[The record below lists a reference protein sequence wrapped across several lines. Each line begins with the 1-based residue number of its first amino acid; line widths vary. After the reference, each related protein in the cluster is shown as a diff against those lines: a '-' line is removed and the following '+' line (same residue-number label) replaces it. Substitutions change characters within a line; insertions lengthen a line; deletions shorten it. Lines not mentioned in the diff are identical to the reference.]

1 MRVVV
6 KKNVWEKIYEGI
18 PLKKIPWRSA
28 PATWFYRLVDNETIQ
43 AGKALELGCGTG
55 EKAVFLAKRGFKVA
69 AVDISQT
76 AIKYARKFARKEGV
90 KIDFYAKDATDLSF
104 LKNRK
109 FNFVL
114 DFANLH
120 GIVRGKQQIYAREI
134 VKHIKAG
141 GLFFL
146 RCFSR
151 RTPNRNKDYFIDPVV
166 GDWKVWYFSEKD
178 IVELF
183 DGSFKIL
190 KRHKEDYKTPVTDI
204 YFDEY
209 LMQKR

>member
-1 MRVVV
+1 MV
-6 KKNVWEKIYEGI
+6 KRNVWEKIYKDI

-55 EKAVFLAKRGFKVA
+55 EKAVYLAKRGFKVA

-76 AIKYARKFARKEGV
+76 VIKHARKLARKEGV

-104 LKNRK
+104 LKDRK
-109 FNFVL
+109 FDFIL

-120 GIVRGKQQIYAREI
+120 GIAGEKQQTYAKGI
-134 VKHIKAG
+134 VKHTNMG
-141 GLFFL
+141 GLFYL
-146 RCFSR
+146 RCFSK
-151 RTPNRNKDYFIDPVV
+151 RTPDRKKDYFIDQLV
-166 GDWKVWYFSEKD
+166 GDWKVWYFSEDD
-178 IVELF
+178 ILALF
-183 DGSFKIL
+183 GTSFKIL
-190 KRHKEDYKTPVTDI
+190 KRHKEDYKTPTMGV

-209 LMQKR
+209 LMERL